1 MVLRPIFT
9 ILAIVMIPVTI
20 HFWNHP
26 VKWVSRL
33 LESGKLNPDVYMLI
47 NVICCIAFGILT
59 IILASPFI
67 GDLFMN

>member
-1 MVLRPIFT
+1 MVLRLIFT
-9 ILAIVMIPVTI
+9 ILAIGMIPVII

-26 VKWVSRL
+26 VKWVNRL

-59 IILASPFI
+59 IILVSPFI
-67 GDLFMN
+67 GNLLLN